1 MAEPTE
7 NPRSLRILFLAPQPF
22 FEVRG
27 TPLAVRALVEAL
39 SGFGH
44 TVHLLTYPQGEP
56 LELPGV
62 RQIRSLRLP
71 VGRVR
76 PGFSLA
82 KLLLDGPFALEAWG
96 RMAFGRYDVVHAVE
110 EAAHLAAP
118 LARALRLPLVMDVDS
133 SIADQLE
140 ASRLPFKSAALALV
154 RRLEARALRGAAAVI
169 TVCGALSEGV
179 RRIAPEAPVFQ
190 IEDPPLVDATTV
202 VRREDVA
209 ALRRSLGLGDGPV
222 ALYSGNFEP
231 YQGVD
236 LLVDAAPLLGD
247 VQLVLMGGEP
257 AEIESLRKRAARLGV
272 AHRVFFS
279 GKRPPTEL
287 PAFLDLADVLV
298 SPRRVG
304 RNTPFKVYT
313 YLASGKPLVATAIAT
328 HTQILTAD
336 IATLVGVS
344 AEDLAAGI
352 RSVLGDPLGAIE
364 RAIRGRALVEREYGR
379 KAFAGKVQRAYE
391 HVARAVKPRP
401 GA

>member
-1 MAEPTE
+1 
-7 NPRSLRILFLAPQPF
+7 
-22 FEVRG
+22 
-27 TPLAVRALVEAL
+27 
-39 SGFGH
+39 
-44 TVHLLTYPQGEP
+44 
-56 LELPGV
+56 
-62 RQIRSLRLP
+62 
-71 VGRVR
+71 
-76 PGFSLA
+76 
-82 KLLLDGPFALEAWG
+82 
-96 RMAFGRYDVVHAVE
+96 
-110 EAAHLAAP
+110 
-118 LARALRLPLVMDVDS
+118 
-133 SIADQLE
+133 
-140 ASRLPFKSAALALV
+140 
-154 RRLEARALRGAAAVI
+154 
-169 TVCGALSEGV
+169 
-179 RRIAPEAPVFQ
+179 
-190 IEDPPLVDATTV
+190 
-202 VRREDVA
+202 
-209 ALRRSLGLGDGPV
+209 
-222 ALYSGNFEP
+222 
-231 YQGVD
+231 
-236 LLVDAAPLLGD
+236 
-247 VQLVLMGGEP
+247 MGGEP